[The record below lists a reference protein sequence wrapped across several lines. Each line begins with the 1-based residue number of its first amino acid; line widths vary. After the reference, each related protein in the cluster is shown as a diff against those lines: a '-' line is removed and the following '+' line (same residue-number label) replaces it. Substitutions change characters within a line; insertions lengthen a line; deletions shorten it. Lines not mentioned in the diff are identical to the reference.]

1 MNGKDKFIFFILLL
15 LVLGAGYYYTMT
27 ESIFLRM
34 DQLQTA
40 DKKHVD
46 KVLGAYA
53 DSLDRYNLRFVGRGK
68 HMRKMQKDIAFN
80 TDLIEENT
88 DSLATMIDDVSFSLD
103 NFIRKT
109 EKDFRNVN
117 NDIDDLAT
125 DFKGTV
131 RKLKQGISDLEQL
144 TQTLNKRLKEIEDL
158 ELIQE
163 EKAEAAEKD

>member
-53 DSLDRYNLRFVGRGK
+53 DSLDRYNLRFIGRGK
-68 HMRKMQKDIAFN
+68 HMRKMQKDIIAN
-80 TDLIEENT
+80 TDLIEKNT
-88 DSLATMIDDVSFSLD
+88 DSLATMVDDVSFTLD
-103 NFIRKT
+103 NFMRKRRGRSSGASNSM
-109 EKDFRNVN
+109 ER
-117 NDIDDLAT
+117 L
-125 DFKGTV
+125 
-131 RKLKQGISDLEQL
+131 RKLWLPHID
-144 TQTLNKRLKEIEDL
+144 
-158 ELIQE
+158 
-163 EKAEAAEKD
+163 

>member
-40 DKKHVD
+40 DKTHVD

-68 HMRKMQKDIAFN
+68 HMRKMQKDISSN
-80 TDLIEENT
+80 TDLIEKNT

-103 NFIRKT
+103 NSPLRITSGFFNFYNVSCSIINIIKT
-109 EKDFRNVN
+109 P
-117 NDIDDLAT
+117 L
-125 DFKGTV
+125 
-131 RKLKQGISDLEQL
+131 L
-144 TQTLNKRLKEIEDL
+144 
-158 ELIQE
+158 
-163 EKAEAAEKD
+163 

>member
-53 DSLDRYNLRFVGRGK
+53 DSLDRYNLRFIGRGK
-68 HMRKMQKDIAFN
+68 HMRKMQKDISSN
-80 TDLIEENT
+80 TSLIEKNT
-88 DSLATMIDDVSFSLD
+88 DSLATMVDDVSYTLD
-103 NFIRKT
+103 NFMRKT

-117 NDIDDLAT
+117 NDLEDLET

-131 RKLKQGISDLEQL
+131 RKLKQNLSDLEQL